1 MPTAV
6 ARERTGLCSVTLR
19 KLGVEQVARC
29 TREAGLRLVEWG
41 GDLHAPPEDEAALR
55 AARAAAARHG
65 LVVCS
70 YGSYLRAGV
79 QPTPDAVAVLRAAAA
94 LGAPR
99 VRVWAGATGSA
110 LASSQER
117 RAVVRSLRAVASLAA
132 DAGLEVALEHH
143 DGTLADT
150 ADATRRLLEEVDRP
164 DVTTYW
170 QPPVGL
176 DDDDAVAGLEL
187 LADRVS
193 AVHVFS
199 WWPGHQRRLL
209 VARAGL
215 WRRVLDVLELRGR
228 PVDLLLEFVPGDDPA
243 ILASE
248 AAALHALLGPD
259 RNPHATGDDAGTR
272 TAAERLIE

>member
-1 MPTAV
+1 MARAV

-19 KLGVEQVARC
+19 GLGVEQVARC
-29 TREAGLRLVEWG
+29 AQGAGLRLVEWG
-41 GDLHAPPEDEAALR
+41 GDRHAPAEDEAALR
-55 AARAAAARHG
+55 AARRAAARHG

-79 QPTPDAVAVLRAAAA
+79 QPTADAVAVLRAATV

-110 LASSQER
+110 GASSQVR
-117 RAVVRSLRAVASLAA
+117 GDVVRSLRAVASLAA

-143 DGTLADT
+143 DGTLTDT
-150 ADATRRLLEEVDRP
+150 PGATRHLLEEVDRAN
-164 DVTTYW
+164 VTTYW
-170 QPPVGL
+170 QPAAGG

-199 WWPGHQRRLL
+199 WWPGHRRRPLL
-209 VARAGL
+209 ARAGL

-243 ILASE
+243 VLASE
-248 AAALHALLGPD
+248 AASLHALLD
-259 RNPHATGDDAGTR
+259 
-272 TAAERLIE
+272 ERLIE